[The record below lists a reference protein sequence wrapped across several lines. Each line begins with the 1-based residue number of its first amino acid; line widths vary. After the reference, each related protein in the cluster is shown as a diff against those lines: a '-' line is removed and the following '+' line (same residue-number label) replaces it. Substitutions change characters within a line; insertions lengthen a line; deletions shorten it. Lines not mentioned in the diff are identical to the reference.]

1 MRLFRARHIFRRDP
15 FDFLTSKSFCAKKRL
30 TETRSVPHE
39 WQELSKSGDI
49 RKKSSRINRREFC
62 KAAPSAFLGGM
73 ALPCILGMRNTGN
86 STLFG
91 GESFF
96 KEEDQM
102 AKKVV
107 AVTAKVISKKGT
119 CAFHEVGD
127 RVKFTESGVE
137 GKICIHA
144 LYSMLPAVF
153 AMMFEARFPWLR
165 ENPDKKTHACP
176 DAYNPVVF
184 EIERIREK

>member
-1 MRLFRARHIFRRDP
+1 MRPLNAD
-15 FDFLTSKSFCAKKRL
+15 TQAASS
-30 TETRSVPHE
+30 
-39 WQELSKSGDI
+39 
-49 RKKSSRINRREFC
+49 KKSLLNQ
-62 KAAPSAFLGGM
+62 
-73 ALPCILGMRNTGN
+73 
-86 STLFG
+86 
-91 GESFF
+91 
-96 KEEDQM
+96 EEDGM
-102 AKKVV
+102 AKKVI
-107 AVTAKVISKKGT
+107 AVKAKVISKKGT
-119 CAFHEVGD
+119 CGFHDVGD
-127 RVKFTESGVE
+127 KVKFTESKVD